1 MGHPY
6 IKVTKSES
14 CNSAILLISWQ
25 CYGNQ
30 HSRLKAIYVYNLYT
44 VFHFL
49 FSPFFPFP
57 VTNQYPF
64 HNPPPGP
71 QSDLFVLRERRERGG
86 TIERERERV
95 REKGVKFL
103 TSAHY
108 FMLIRYWTQ
117 PCCNSRLIK
126 PPCHPLRVSDL
137 VIVKQS
143 ACGDE
148 NYEHNYSF
156 SFHSVQCIGVLAE

>member
-6 IKVTKSES
+6 IKVTKLES
-14 CNSAILLISWQ
+14 CNSVILLISWQ

-30 HSRLKAIYVYNLYT
+30 HSRLEAIYVYNLYT

-71 QSDLFVLRERRERGG
+71 QSDLFVLRERREWGG
-86 TIERERERV
+86 TIERERE
-95 REKGVKFL
+95 KGGKFL
-103 TSAHY
+103 PSAHY

-126 PPCHPLRVSDL
+126 PPCHPLRVLDL
-137 VIVKQS
+137 VIVKLS

-148 NYEHNYSF
+148 NYRHNYSF
-156 SFHSVQCIGVLAE
+156 SFHSVQCIGVLAG